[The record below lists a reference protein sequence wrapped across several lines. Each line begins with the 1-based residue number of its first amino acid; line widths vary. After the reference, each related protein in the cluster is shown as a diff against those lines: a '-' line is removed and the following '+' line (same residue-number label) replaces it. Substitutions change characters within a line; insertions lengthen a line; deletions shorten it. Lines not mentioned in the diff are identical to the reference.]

1 MSFTSSPKMGQG
13 TKLLIELGPLVAFF
27 IANWKAGIF
36 WGTGIFMVATAIA
49 LSVSWTLTRKIAM
62 VPLVSAI
69 FVALFGA
76 LTLWLHSDLFI
87 KVKVTLI
94 NALFGAVLLGG
105 VAMGRSYIKL
115 IMGEA
120 VRLTEAAWRTLS
132 IRWGVFFFAMAGL
145 NEIVWR
151 SVSTDAWV
159 NFKVFGLLPHHARLR
174 ACQCALHDEAHDR
187 GRDARRRQRLS
198 SPGLRIAQLSRRVRE
213 GREVSEALHAPVLLQ
228 RPRDR
233 WKGDVPP
240 RDLVPARQHHLE
252 AFRPGR
258 ECLVLKMRQVHDLH
272 LGDARDGVDGKQPVN
287 HD

>member
-1 MSFTSSPKMGQG
+1 MSFTSSPKMGHG

-49 LSVSWTLTRKIAM
+49 LSVSWALTRKIAM

-120 VRLTEAAWRTLS
+120 VRLTEEAWRTLS

-151 SVSTDAWV
+151 SLSTDAWV
-159 NFKVFGLLPHHARLR
+159 NFKVFGLLPITLVF
-174 ACQCALHDEAHDR
+174 ALANAPYMTKHMIEDET
-187 GRDARRRQRLS
+187 
-198 SPGLRIAQLSRRVRE
+198 
-213 GREVSEALHAPVLLQ
+213 
-228 RPRDR
+228 
-233 WKGDVPP
+233 
-240 RDLVPARQHHLE
+240 
-252 AFRPGR
+252 
-258 ECLVLKMRQVHDLH
+258 
-272 LGDARDGVDGKQPVN
+272 LGEDKA
-287 HD
+287 